1 MRHLIPDGY
10 TICLILRPRIAE
22 RRKTQAAL
30 AKKLGELIA
39 DPATFPSGQPMHFFG
54 NAITPRLV
62 PRVGGRKIVS
72 ILAPQSPGREVL
84 STARDMLEERVTAK
98 AQKCAFLTGRIW
110 LALREDF
117 YGLPDLGDYKSG
129 LSSLAGLPHP
139 FEKILL
145 IGRGGNVEI
154 LEASARRA

>member
-1 MRHLIPDGY
+1 M
-10 TICLILRPRIAE
+10 
-22 RRKTQAAL
+22 
-30 AKKLGELIA
+30 
-39 DPATFPSGQPMHFFG
+39 
-54 NAITPRLV
+54 
-62 PRVGGRKIVS
+62 S

-117 YGLPDLGDYKSG
+117 YGLPDLGDYKSA

-145 IGRGGNVEI
+145 IGHGGNVEFWKRAPGAHKKAAGPPR
-154 LEASARRA
+154 LTGRPYRACPARPARVGRLYRPRNAI